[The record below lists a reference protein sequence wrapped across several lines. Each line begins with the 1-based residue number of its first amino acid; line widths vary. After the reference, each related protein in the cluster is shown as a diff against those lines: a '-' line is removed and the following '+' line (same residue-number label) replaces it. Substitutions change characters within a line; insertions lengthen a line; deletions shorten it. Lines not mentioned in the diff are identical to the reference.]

1 MTEGLTVRE
10 LKARLR
16 ELGHTDFSQF
26 VERADLVRALGSC
39 QPDSIRCAPPTGS
52 SGETP
57 SVGSTWASSNSGGGG
72 GGSSSSSSSS
82 RAVEEDAQREMDIG
96 GGCRLRV
103 AECRSAFDN
112 SNTGAVLWGSSVRL
126 ARYISGLGR
135 SQFAGRRVVEL
146 GCGTGLA
153 GLAAAV
159 QGAHVILT
167 DLQEVLCQTTE
178 ANLEANTPALQASG
192 GIAKLQPLAWGD
204 TVDHLEPG
212 PPFDYV
218 LAADIIYKPD
228 LFEPLKRT
236 LLQLSGPGTRV
247 LLAYTRRR
255 SQEEWFFSSI
265 CEDFRCSVVEPG
277 EGFGDEDG
285 WQRFRSFGESA
296 IFLLVRRPSCGSP

>member
-57 SVGSTWASSNSGGGG
+57 SVGSTWASSNSEQPG
-72 GGSSSSSSSS
+72 
-82 RAVEEDAQREMDIG
+82 VEEDAQREMDIG

-228 LFEPLKRT
+228 LFEHGSSPPSART
-236 LLQLSGPGTRV
+236 SAAASWSRARASGTRMAGSASAASARA
-247 LLAYTRRR
+247 L
-255 SQEEWFFSSI
+255 FS
-265 CEDFRCSVVEPG
+265 
-277 EGFGDEDG
+277 
-285 WQRFRSFGESA
+285 
-296 IFLLVRRPSCGSP
+296 